1 MHNVMPYKSET
12 NDILTEC
19 FDDSIVRSCGGR
31 CTCSEVT
38 AASEQLTENICLEV
52 AAAGGII
59 AAATRTGCSGLM
71 YNDVQKLRRQEE
83 LLRRQ
88 TELQQE
94 MLAKKKLEAGKIN
107 LWLITVSQLFIE
119 LLLSGHLK

>member
-52 AAAGGII
+52 AAAGRVI
-59 AAATRTGCSGLM
+59 AATGTSCGGMRYIFLRSFGGRKSGWGGKRTC
-71 YNDVQKLRRQEE
+71 
-83 LLRRQ
+83 
-88 TELQQE
+88 
-94 MLAKKKLEAGKIN
+94 
-107 LWLITVSQLFIE
+107 
-119 LLLSGHLK
+119 